1 MNRHIIFQS
10 IFLDSIRSNLWGDL
24 YYLAAMR
31 DENYCSILI
40 ERSSISEQT
49 HALQTSG

>member
-24 YYLAAMR
+24 YYLAAVR
-31 DENYCSILI
+31 NGNYCSILI
-40 ERSSISEQT
+40 ERSIISEQT
-49 HALQTSG
+49 HTLQTPG